1 MYNTNLIA
9 VSGKI
14 KSGKDLVGSLL
25 QYYISKKIHRMT
37 IDSYDFLGYDSDK
50 KEFLSGYKIVKF
62 ADKLKD
68 IVCDLLNC
76 TREDLEDRN
85 FREKELGEQWWYFKE
100 PTGDNF
106 KTKLI
111 PYIGNEDRRDLYPPI
126 KHTPRTLMQLVGT
139 EAGRE
144 ILHPD
149 IWVNATFEPYTNES
163 KWIITDTRFLNELN
177 RATYY
182 KGITLRVN
190 RNYENRF
197 PEIYKQYMDDV
208 LNNEEKALYTFED
221 YIHDHENELYKKL
234 FHKSETSLDDHED
247 KFDEVFDNN
256 SSIRELSKKIEG
268 IVFNYNI

>member
-14 KSGKDLVGSLL
+14 KSGKDLVGALI
-25 QYYISKKIHRMT
+25 QYYIAKKIHGMT
-37 IDSYDFLGYDSDK
+37 IDVYDFLEYDSDK

-100 PTGDNF
+100 ATGDNF
-106 KTKLI
+106 ETKLL
-111 PYIGNEDRRDLYPPI
+111 PYIGNEDKSYLYPPI

-149 IWVNATFEPYTNES
+149 IWVNATFEPYTDES

-197 PEIYKQYMDDV
+197 PEIYKKFVNTITYDD
-208 LNNEEKALYTFED
+208 FED
-221 YIHDHENELYKKL
+221 YIYDHENELYKKL
-234 FHKSETSLDDHED
+234 FHKSETSLDNHED

-256 SSIRELSKKIEG
+256 SSIEELSEKIQG
-268 IVFNYNI
+268 IIFNYNI